1 MPLKLQ
7 RLLLRRLNEG
17 NSLTLSPRCKP
28 CDLKDKIFR
37 TAFFDFSEI
46 FKTIPGVNPICA
58 FALLFWQEGKGYGLS
73 LKIYFF
79 VCFDVLEYT

>member
-17 NSLTLSPRCKP
+17 NSLTLSSCCKS
-28 CDLKDKIFR
+28 CDLKDNIFR

-46 FKTIPGVNPICA
+46 FKNYTFEKALFSSRRA
-58 FALLFWQEGKGYGLS
+58 FLMR
-73 LKIYFF
+73 
-79 VCFDVLEYT
+79 